1 MLGGD
6 GKLKVMLFPGTF
18 DPFTRGHRDIA
29 RRAAKLCDELVVA
42 VMENSAKTP
51 LFTIE
56 EREDLIRKSLSGEE
70 LKHIK
75 VMKWEG
81 LLVDL
86 YAKLDCCAVVRGI
99 RSESDFRYEAELALA
114 NRLLHPGYD
123 AVLLPC
129 RDDLSLISSSIVK
142 EVGFYGG
149 DISKMV
155 PAEIIDV
162 VKDKFKKGRKQ

>member
-1 MLGGD
+1 M
-6 GKLKVMLFPGTF
+6 KVMLFPGTF

-29 RRAAKLCDELVVA
+29 RRASKLCDELVVA

-56 EREDLIRKSLSGEE
+56 EREDLIRKSLTGEE
-70 LKHIK
+70 LDHIK
-75 VMKWEG
+75 VMKWDG

-86 YAKLDCCAVVRGI
+86 YSDLGCCAVVRGI

-114 NRLLHPGYD
+114 NRLLYPGYD

-129 RDDLSLISSSIVK
+129 RDDMSLISSTIVK

-155 PAEIIDV
+155 PAEILEE